1 MMSSTSTTKTGYWS
15 SQSGRATASSFIGT
29 TIEWYDFYLYGT
41 SSALVFNV
49 LFFPDLDPLIGTIA
63 AFGAFAAGFLVRPI
77 GGIIFGHFGDRVG
90 RKKMLV
96 ISLLMM
102 GIATVLIGALPT
114 FDQVGIL
121 APILLVVLRLV
132 QGLAVG
138 GEWGGAALMSVEHA
152 PKKWRGLA
160 GSATQ
165 VGSPAGLL
173 LSTGMFAIFSSF
185 PDDVFLAWGWR
196 VPFLISILL
205 IAVGMFIRLRVEETP
220 AFTNSIQL
228 QEAPKVPLF
237 ETLAKHPVTVLIV
250 IGLTVGAFAAF
261 YMYATFV
268 LTYGTQ
274 FLGFERADVLLVVS
288 IAAVGQII
296 LIPTFAWLSD
306 RTSRFTVY
314 LFGGI
319 GTVLFVAP
327 FFLMNESAVSIGV
340 LMVTTFIGLSIF
352 QASMYSVMP
361 ALYSELFPASVRYTG
376 VSLGVQIGGALGGGL
391 TPLFLT
397 SLLATGQPT
406 WLVIAPYIMGLGI
419 ICIISI
425 VAARARM
432 RRFVHDDTDLVEAL
446 QQQRDSTPATAHK

>member
-1 MMSSTSTTKTGYWS
+1 
-15 SQSGRATASSFIGT
+15 
-29 TIEWYDFYLYGT
+29 
-41 SSALVFNV
+41 
-49 LFFPDLDPLIGTIA
+49 
-63 AFGAFAAGFLVRPI
+63 
-77 GGIIFGHFGDRVG
+77 
-90 RKKMLV
+90 
-96 ISLLMM
+96 
-102 GIATVLIGALPT
+102 
-114 FDQVGIL
+114 
-121 APILLVVLRLV
+121 
-132 QGLAVG
+132 
-138 GEWGGAALMSVEHA
+138 
-152 PKKWRGLA
+152 
-160 GSATQ
+160 
-165 VGSPAGLL
+165 
-173 LSTGMFAIFSSF
+173 
-185 PDDVFLAWGWR
+185 
-196 VPFLISILL
+196 
-205 IAVGMFIRLRVEETP
+205 
-220 AFTNSIQL
+220 
-228 QEAPKVPLF
+228 
-237 ETLAKHPVTVLIV
+237 V
-250 IGLTVGAFAAF
+250 IGLPVGAFAAF
-261 YMYATFV
+261 YLYATVV
-268 LTYGTQ
+268 LTYGTP